1 MKRLKEKP
9 WFNYAVAACIAV
21 ILYVVLTHLPGFREG
36 LRTFL
41 GYFRPVI
48 LGCVIAYLI
57 NPLSKLYERSVFRR
71 IKKEKTRESLS
82 TVLAFITVI
91 LFLTFLMLI
100 LIPQLIESISLFV
113 ANLDTYA
120 ATVNDMLDRIGVS
133 ASMLHLDHVI
143 SSSEAILETVTDY
156 IRNNLNTIL
165 SMSVSAGK
173 EVLLFLI
180 AFLLSIYLLGGK
192 RRLKDSGK
200 RLLRASV
207 SEGRYEKI
215 RDFFAK
221 SHKIFNRYIAFNLL
235 DSLIIGIVNAIF
247 MTALGMP
254 YAGLVSFVVAVTN
267 LIPTFGPVVG
277 AAIGGFVLVL
287 VKPWY
292 ALAFLI
298 FTVVLQCIDA
308 YLIKPKLFGDSLG
321 VSGLWILIGV
331 VIGGRMFGIV
341 GILLAIPGVAIL
353 DMLYREYFMPWLEA
367 RRKQDSDSP
376 TEHKENDPQETDK

>member
-120 ATVNDMLDRIGVS
+120 ATINDMLDRIGVS
-133 ASMLHLDHVI
+133 ASTLHLDHVI

-254 YAGLVSFVVAVTN
+254 YAGLVSFVVAITN

-376 TEHKENDPQETDK
+376 TEHKEE

>member
-21 ILYVVLTHLPGFREG
+21 ILYVVLTHLPGVRKAIG
-36 LRTFL
+36 TFL
-41 GYFRPVI
+41 GYCRPVI
-48 LGCVIAYLI
+48 FGCVIAYLI

-91 LFLTFLMLI
+91 LFLALLLLI

-133 ASMLHLDHVI
+133 ASTLHLDHVI

-173 EVLLFLI
+173 GVLLFLI
-180 AFLLSIYLLGGK
+180 AFLLSIYILGDK
-192 RRLKDSGK
+192 RRLKDGGK

-376 TEHKENDPQETDK
+376 TEHNEE

>member
-9 WFNYAVAACIAV
+9 WFNYAIAACIAV
-21 ILYVVLTHLPGFREG
+21 ILYVILTHLLGVREG
-36 LRTFL
+36 IGTFL

-57 NPLSKLYERSVFRR
+57 NPLSKLYERSIFRR
-71 IKKEKTRESLS
+71 IKKEKTREAVS
-82 TVLAFITVI
+82 TVLAFVTVI
-91 LFLTFLMLI
+91 LFLALLLLI
-100 LIPQLIESISLFV
+100 LIPQLIESVSLFV
-113 ANLDTYA
+113 ANLDGYA
-120 ATVNDMLDRIGVS
+120 ATVNAMLDRIGVS
-133 ASMLHLDHVI
+133 ASTLNLDHFI

-156 IRNNLNTIL
+156 IKNNLNTIL
-165 SMSVSAGK
+165 TMSVSAGK
-173 EVLLFLI
+173 GVLVFLI
-180 AFLLSIYLLGGK
+180 AFLLSIYLLCAK
-192 RRLKDSGK
+192 RRLKDGGK
-200 RLLRASV
+200 RLLKASV

-215 RDFFAK
+215 KVFFTK

-247 MTALGMP
+247 MSIFGMP
-254 YAGLVSFVVAVTN
+254 YVGLVSFVVAVTN
-267 LIPTFGPVVG
+267 LIPTFGPVIG
-277 AAIGGFVLVL
+277 AGIGGFVLVL

-292 ALAFLI
+292 AVAFLI

-367 RRKQDSDSP
+367 RRK
-376 TEHKENDPQETDK
+376 TDDEAQAG

>member
-36 LRTFL
+36 IRTFL

-71 IKKEKTRESLS
+71 IKKEKTREALS
-82 TVLAFITVI
+82 TVLAFITVV
-91 LFLTFLMLI
+91 LFLALLMLI
-100 LIPQLIESISLFV
+100 LIPQLIESISMFV

-120 ATVNDMLDRIGVS
+120 ETVNDVLNRIGVS
-133 ASMLHLDHVI
+133 ASTLNLDHVI

-156 IRNNLNTIL
+156 VKNNLNTIL

-173 EVLLFLI
+173 EVVLFLI
-180 AFLLSIYLLGGK
+180 AFLLSIYLLSSK
-192 RRLKDSGK
+192 RRLKDGGK

-207 SEGRYEKI
+207 SESRYEKI
-215 RDFFAK
+215 KDFFAK

-235 DSLIIGIVNAIF
+235 DSLIIGGVNAVF
-247 MTALGMP
+247 MTILGMP
-254 YAGLVSFVVAVTN
+254 YVGLVSFVVAVTN
-267 LIPTFGPVVG
+267 LIPTFGPVIG
-277 AAIGGFVLVL
+277 AGIGGFVLVL
-287 VKPWY
+287 VRPWY
-292 ALAFLI
+292 AIAFLI

-321 VSGLWILIGV
+321 VPGLWILVGI

-353 DMLYREYFMPWLEA
+353 DMLYQEYFMPWLEA
-367 RRKQDSDSP
+367 RRKPESQPPAD
-376 TEHKENDPQETDK
+376 HKQE

>member
-9 WFNYAVAACIAV
+9 WFNFTIAACIAV
-21 ILYVVLTHLPGFREG
+21 ILYVVLTHLPGVREG
-36 LRTFL
+36 IRTFL

-82 TVLAFITVI
+82 TVLAFITVV
-91 LFLTFLMLI
+91 LFLALLMLI
-100 LIPQLIESISLFV
+100 LIPQLIESISMFV

-120 ATVNDMLDRIGVS
+120 ATVNDVLDRIGVS
-133 ASMLHLDHVI
+133 ASTLHLDHVI

-156 IRNNLNTIL
+156 VKNNLNTIL

-180 AFLLSIYLLGGK
+180 AFLLSIYLLFSK
-192 RRLKDSGK
+192 RRLKEGGK

-207 SEGRYEKI
+207 SESRYEKI
-215 RDFFAK
+215 KDFFAK

-235 DSLIIGIVNAIF
+235 DSLIIGCVNALF
-247 MTALGMP
+247 MTILGMP
-254 YAGLVSFVVAVTN
+254 YVGLVSFVVAVTN
-267 LIPTFGPVVG
+267 LIPTFGPVIG
-277 AAIGGFVLVL
+277 AGIGGFVLVL

-308 YLIKPKLFGDSLG
+308 YFIKPKLFGDSLG
-321 VSGLWILIGV
+321 VPGLWILVGI

-353 DMLYREYFMPWLEA
+353 DMLYKEYFMPWLEA
-367 RRKQDSDSP
+367 RRKPDGGSP
-376 TEHKENDPQETDK
+376 PEQTGE

>member
-1 MKRLKEKP
+1 MKHLKEKP
-9 WFNYAVAACIAV
+9 WFNYTIAACIAV
-21 ILYVVLTHLPGFREG
+21 ILYVVLTHLPGVREG
-36 LRTFL
+36 IRTFL

-71 IKKEKTRESLS
+71 IKKERTREAVS
-82 TVLAFITVI
+82 TVLAFVTVI
-91 LFLTFLMLI
+91 LFLALLMLI
-100 LIPQLIESISLFV
+100 LIPQLIESIRMFV

-133 ASMLHLDHVI
+133 ASTLHLDHVI
-143 SSSEAILETVTDY
+143 TSSEAILETVTDY
-156 IRNNLNTIL
+156 VKNNLNTIL
-165 SMSVSAGK
+165 TMSVSAGK

-180 AFLLSIYLLGGK
+180 AFLLSIYLLSSK
-192 RRLKDSGK
+192 RRLKEDGK
-200 RLLRASV
+200 RLLKASV
-207 SEGRYEKI
+207 SESRYEKI
-215 RDFFAK
+215 KDFFAK

-235 DSLIIGIVNAIF
+235 DSLIIGCVNALF
-247 MTALGMP
+247 MTILGMP
-254 YAGLVSFVVAVTN
+254 YVGLVSFVVAVTN
-267 LIPTFGPVVG
+267 LIPTFGPVIG
-277 AAIGGFVLVL
+277 AGVGGFVLVL

-321 VSGLWILIGV
+321 VPGLWILVGV

-353 DMLYREYFMPWLEA
+353 DMLYKEYFMPWLEA
-367 RRKQDSDSP
+367 RRKPDIGSP
-376 TEHKENDPQETDK
+376 PEHTGE